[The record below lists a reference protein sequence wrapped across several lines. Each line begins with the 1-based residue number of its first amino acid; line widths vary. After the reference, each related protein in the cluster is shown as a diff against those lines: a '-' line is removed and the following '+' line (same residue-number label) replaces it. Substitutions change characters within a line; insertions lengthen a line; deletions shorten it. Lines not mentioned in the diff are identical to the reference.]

1 MRHTLTMIDIN
12 LTILPIHSSKVHLEG
27 EKVLTLLT
35 FLGDKFRSLSKNE
48 KGVTTVEYAVMLGL
62 VALAIALAA
71 PNIRDSVIQVFEDT
85 SNALKVEDED
95 C

>member
-1 MRHTLTMIDIN
+1 MIDIN

-62 VALAIALAA
+62 VALAIALSA

-85 SNALKVEDED
+85 SNALQGKGTCCD
-95 C
+95 